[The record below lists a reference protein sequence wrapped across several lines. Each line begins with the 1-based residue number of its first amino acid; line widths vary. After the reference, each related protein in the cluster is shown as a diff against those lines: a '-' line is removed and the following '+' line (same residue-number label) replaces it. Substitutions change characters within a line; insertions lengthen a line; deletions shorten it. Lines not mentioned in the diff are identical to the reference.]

1 MLNYREDKLF
11 IEDIEVKKLAIEHG
25 TPLYVYSMPQIE
37 RNFKKIKEVFSD
49 LPLKIVFAVK
59 ANNNIHLL
67 RKMKQLGIG
76 ADVVTMGEIKAAER
90 AGIAHSE
97 MVINGNAKTE
107 EEIEYAIKNDFLMI
121 NIDSSDEYEL
131 VEEIAKKLNKKPN
144 ISFRLNP
151 DVDPKTHPHISTGL
165 KENKFGINF
174 EVGFLL
180 IKEAHKSPYVN
191 LKGIHTHIG
200 SQILEVSPF
209 YDAFTKVKELLG
221 RLNRRGIKLSYYN
234 IGGGWGIDYKRDGS
248 GLNLEEYKKRVVPLL
263 KEMDINIIFE
273 PGRFLIG
280 NAGALVGKVLLT
292 KINEGKRFIFVDI
305 GMNDLIRPSLYD
317 AYHHIFPV
325 EDKKERPKI
334 IADIMGQLCESGDKV
349 AQGREVSDM
358 ERGEYLVVCDT
369 GAYGYSMASN
379 YNSRPKPKEILIE
392 KDGIRVI
399 RKRESIDDMFSLIP
413 E

>member
-1 MLNYREDKLF
+1 MLNYKENVLF
-11 IEDIEVKKLAIEHG
+11 IENINIKELAEKHG
-25 TPLYVYSMPQIE
+25 TPLYVYSLPQVE
-37 RNFKKIKEVFSD
+37 RNTQKIKEVFEG

-67 RKMKQLGIG
+67 KKMKSLGIG
-76 ADVVTMGEIKAAER
+76 ADVVTIGEIKAAER
-90 AGIAHSE
+90 AGISHND
-97 MVINGNAKTE
+97 MVMNGNAKTE
-107 EEIEYAIKNDFLMI
+107 EELEYAIRNEFFMI
-121 NIDSSDEYEL
+121 NVDSADEYEI
-131 VEEIAKKLNKKPN
+131 VEELAKKLNKKPN

-174 EVGFLL
+174 EVGYLL
-180 IKEAHKSPYVN
+180 IKEAYRSPYIN

-209 YDAFTKVKELLG
+209 YDAFSKVKELLE
-221 RLNRRGIKLSYYN
+221 RLRRKGIELQYYN
-234 IGGGWGIDYKRDGS
+234 IGGGWGIDYTKNGK
-248 GLNLEEYKKRVVPLL
+248 GLDLSLYKKKVIPLL
-263 KEMDINIIFE
+263 KSMNINLIFE

-280 NAGALVGKVLLT
+280 NAGILVGKVLLT

-317 AYHHIFPV
+317 AYHHIYPV
-325 EDKKERPKI
+325 EDKKRPKI
-334 IADIMGQLCESGDKV
+334 IADVMGQLCESGDKV
-349 AQGREVSDM
+349 AQKREIPDM

-379 YNSRPKPKEILIE
+379 YNSRPKPEELLIE
-392 KDGIRVI
+392 KDGVKVI
-399 RKRESIDDMFSLIP
+399 RKRETIDDMFSLIP

>member
-1 MLNYREDKLF
+1 MLNYKENMLF
-11 IEDIEVKKLAIEHG
+11 IENINIKELAEKHG
-25 TPLYVYSMPQIE
+25 TPLYVYSLPQVE
-37 RNFKKIKEVFSD
+37 RNTQKIKEVFEG

-67 RKMKQLGIG
+67 KKKKSLGIG
-76 ADVVTMGEIKAAER
+76 ADVVTIGEIKAAER
-90 AGIAHSE
+90 AGISHND
-97 MVINGNAKTE
+97 MVMNGNAKTE
-107 EEIEYAIKNDFLMI
+107 EELEYAIRNEFFMI
-121 NIDSSDEYEL
+121 NVDSADEYEI
-131 VEEIAKKLNKKPN
+131 VEELAKKLNKKPN

-174 EVGFLL
+174 EVGYLL
-180 IKEAHKSPYVN
+180 IKEAYRNPYIN

-209 YDAFTKVKELLG
+209 YDAFSKVKELLE
-221 RLNRRGIKLSYYN
+221 RLRRKGIELQYYN
-234 IGGGWGIDYKRDGS
+234 IGGGWGIDYTKNGK
-248 GLNLEEYKKRVVPLL
+248 GLDLSLYKKKVIPLL
-263 KEMDINIIFE
+263 KSMNINLIFE

-280 NAGALVGKVLLT
+280 NAGILVGKVLLT

-317 AYHHIFPV
+317 AYHHIYPV
-325 EDKKERPKI
+325 EDKKRPKI
-334 IADIMGQLCESGDKV
+334 IADVMGQLCESGDKV
-349 AQGREVSDM
+349 AQKREIPDM

-379 YNSRPKPKEILIE
+379 YNSRPKPEELLIE
-392 KDGIRVI
+392 KDGVKVI
-399 RKRESIDDMFSLIP
+399 RKRETIDDMFSLIP

>member
-1 MLNYREDKLF
+1 MLNYKENMLF
-11 IEDIEVKKLAIEHG
+11 IENINIKELAEKHG
-25 TPLYVYSMPQIE
+25 TPLYVYSLPQVE
-37 RNFKKIKEVFSD
+37 RNTQKIKEVFEG

-67 RKMKQLGIG
+67 KKMKSLGIG
-76 ADVVTMGEIKAAER
+76 ADVVTIGEIKAAER
-90 AGIAHSE
+90 AGISHND
-97 MVINGNAKTE
+97 MVMNGNAKTE
-107 EEIEYAIKNDFLMI
+107 EELEYAIRNEFFMI
-121 NIDSSDEYEL
+121 NVDSADEYEI
-131 VEEIAKKLNKKPN
+131 VEELAKKLNKKPN

-174 EVGFLL
+174 EVGYLL
-180 IKEAHKSPYVN
+180 IKEAYRNPYIN

-209 YDAFTKVKELLG
+209 YDAFSKVKELLE
-221 RLNRRGIKLSYYN
+221 RLRRKGIELQYYN
-234 IGGGWGIDYKRDGS
+234 IGGGWGIDYTKNGK
-248 GLNLEEYKKRVVPLL
+248 GLDLSLYKKKVIPLL
-263 KEMDINIIFE
+263 KSMNINLIFE

-280 NAGALVGKVLLT
+280 NAGILVGKVLLT

-317 AYHHIFPV
+317 AYHHIYPV
-325 EDKKERPKI
+325 EDKKRPKI
-334 IADIMGQLCESGDKV
+334 IADVMGQLCESGDKV
-349 AQGREVSDM
+349 AQKREIPDM

-379 YNSRPKPKEILIE
+379 YNSRPKPEELLIE
-392 KDGIRVI
+392 KDGVKVI
-399 RKRESIDDMFSLIP
+399 RKRETIDDMFSLIP

>member
-1 MLNYREDKLF
+1 MLNYKNNKLF
-11 IEDIEVKKLAIEHG
+11 IEDIEAKNLAEEHG
-25 TPLYVYSMPQIE
+25 TPLYVYSTEQIK
-37 RNFKKIKEVFSD
+37 RNIVKIKEVFED
-49 LPLKIVFAVK
+49 IPLKIVFAVK
-59 ANNNIHLL
+59 ANNNIQLL
-67 RKMKQLGIG
+67 KRMHSFGIG
-76 ADVVTMGEIKAAER
+76 ADVVTIGEIEAAKR
-90 AGIAHSE
+90 AGIPYSN

-107 EEIEYAIKNDFLMI
+107 KEIEYAIKNDFFMI
-121 NIDSSDEYEL
+121 NIDSPDEYEI
-131 VEEIAKKLNKKPN
+131 VEELAKKIGKKPN

-165 KENKFGINF
+165 KKNKFGINF
-174 EVGFLL
+174 EVGYLL

-209 YDAFTKVKELLG
+209 YDAFSKIKEFLY
-221 RLNRRGIKLSYYN
+221 RLRKKGIELQYYN
-234 IGGGWGIDYKRDGS
+234 IGGGWGIDYKRTGE
-248 GLNLEEYKKRVVPLL
+248 GLNLFEYKEKIVPLL
-263 KEMDINIIFE
+263 KSMNIQLIFE

-280 NAGALVGKVLLT
+280 NAGALLGKVLLT
-292 KINEGKRFIFVDI
+292 KTNEGKRFIFVDI

-317 AYHHIFPV
+317 AYHHILPI
-325 EDKKERPKI
+325 EKKEAPI
-334 IADIMGQLCESGDKV
+334 ITADIMGQLCESGDKV
-349 AQGREVSDM
+349 AQEREVPDM

-392 KDGIRVI
+392 DNTIKVI
-399 RKRESIDDMFSLIP
+399 RKRETIDDMFALIP